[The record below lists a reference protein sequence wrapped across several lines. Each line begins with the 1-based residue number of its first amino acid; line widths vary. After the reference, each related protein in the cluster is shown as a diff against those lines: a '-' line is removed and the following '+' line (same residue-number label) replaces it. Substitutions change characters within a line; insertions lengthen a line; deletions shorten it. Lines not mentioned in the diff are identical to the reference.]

1 MVIAMRMLSPSTS
14 AQQKLAISGAKQKIS
29 SLSLVTIMLLS
40 LFATI
45 QIGINQVSAASDQ
58 DGDGLTYGLEY
69 LMNTAPNDPDS
80 DNDGLPD
87 GWEWMHGLDPLSAN
101 NADGAVGDP
110 DGDGMS
116 NLQEYTYLMPSGWD
130 SSNTPSVL
138 DNGVW
143 WNGTVPT
150 NDWNEEGALV
160 YNQPACASTG
170 SDGTGNTILCDEDP
184 VGNIC
189 TNGFD
194 DDKDGLVDS
203 ADPDNDGDADCSSD
217 DDDGDGIA
225 DEDVAGWD
233 TDGDGMPDGWE
244 VSYGLNATSASND
257 DGANGDP
264 DGDGL
269 NNLYEYVNP
278 SWTTLCN
285 GVPCWNPG
293 PNGQVTETISPC
305 DPVTGIGPGG
315 CATLTAE
322 VDGIT
327 STNPTR
333 ADTDGD
339 GLNDSYEA
347 LTLLTD
353 PTSSDT
359 DSDGISDGVEVGS
372 AYGQPA
378 QSSNPRDNNTDGDA
392 FDDGDEDKN
401 GNGILDAGET
411 DPTRREDAGDFDNDG
426 IQNWEENLS
435 CTAWDIADTDF
446 GGVNDGD
453 ERNVSHGTDP
463 CDSLTDF
470 KTTISNWNS
479 LTSQLTLTDGS
490 GFNPSGGVGW
500 YNSSGTWSA
509 FSYIAVVNN
518 VLQQVSPGP
527 ANGVTEVANRNGS
540 FCHTSATN
548 DGTISTTRNY
558 CDDDYTD
565 GDGDGLAD
573 WEELLGTYG
582 WFSNP
587 TLVDTDADGV
597 PDFQEAVLDNTDPN
611 DPCLNL
617 LDSDGDGL
625 NNYFENSTGCTLD
638 SLGITNGS
646 SDIWVTGWDQIDTD
660 NGGVGDRDEYF
671 DGTNPENDPSDD
683 LLPDDFDG
691 DGIPDAV
698 ENASSTDWRN
708 PDTDGGGMMD
718 GAECPE
724 QFWFFNCVGAPFNP
738 LDPTDDQVNNDIIF
752 WANNTTG
759 TVDIE
764 QPHYWR
770 LTTSDFYTGS
780 TYAHLNSVHPP
791 AEVITP
797 ITNLTNLAD
806 LSFANDTVTWNI
818 VYNFPI
824 STGNIPQ
831 PYYLS
836 NISYWTDAGAV
847 VLRAN
852 DTHTLSLETGSL
864 EILLTQQPEY
874 YFDWATLASTTI
886 GHTNSTYA
894 TILPAEFTNQ
904 SFAESMVMNISNGV
918 VTDAGALD
926 AYSKAS
932 ALADF
937 LVNGNATTEF
947 KRNYNSSNLP
957 GDADLTMH
965 MLNVAKEGTCAE
977 FATTF
982 VTMARSLGLPAR
994 LVTGYQD
1001 GIWTGTGYAVYA
1013 NARTTWGEVRLQQN
1027 SANGNTDLG
1036 WIPFESCPEPEN
1048 LTIANQTIN
1057 TLTWDRDGSQEVSVS
1072 GQLLYADNS
1081 TPIPDIPLVGYLVR
1095 TDDVDGVPGD
1105 AAIPGREFGSIITDA
1120 NGNFTING
1128 TPSNPV
1134 LPGFTQIVINH
1145 KQSGYVGDDGIA
1157 FDQIINVTDD
1167 SEIVHVAP
1175 NAVNSPVVGAG
1186 ATTIV
1191 SGILQLESNPQLLD
1205 DYYQGLSVWLSFT
1218 SSVDGAQNLTG
1229 IVEQDGSWQIEVSLD
1244 PLETKTNLSAQLGFS
1259 GWTDTGQVFASPVH
1273 IRDSTQP
1280 INLDIRDAPNL
1291 TATIEGPGANNSVID
1306 LDDTVYINGTAVS
1319 FGATP
1324 QNMEGMLSFRMR
1336 ENDSGGDFI
1345 EIFNQSVNGT
1355 FSIPYFLNST
1365 LIPVAAGEIEMIL
1378 RFYPTLY
1385 EATDDANLSTG
1396 APYALR
1402 GVLTYEVDAQSQL
1415 RGGPAN
1421 LLIQLYDHR
1430 GASVGLNVPG
1440 NYDFIFNNS
1449 WVNTTVD
1456 PASTLINLAFD
1467 IDANMFAGDYPF
1479 DISFNGSDLYVPNS
1493 DSTTVR
1499 VMAEIGW
1506 NLTSADDW
1514 VHIGNSTFI
1523 TGDFYDAVHNTRVVG
1538 NDTLLTL
1545 VLLTEEGPIDLALG
1559 QLDNTTGEFNLTAK
1573 MPTTLPSGVYTL
1585 ELAADFLSLAPPGGA
1600 YYTWVDT
1607 ATPPSPPSSISIE
1620 IGIESEVVIVPEQ
1633 EQMLI
1638 LSGDTM
1644 DLRAK
1649 IFDIADMS
1657 NVSGATVEFIF
1668 DYGGSNTS
1676 IGTVISDAEGNAT
1689 LQWTATDIG
1698 PGYYDLQ
1705 ILVADDVSAPLVAG
1719 NTRRTGNSTLVNMT
1733 VQSTT
1738 NVVFDVAPNNITAG
1752 QNFNIQGR
1760 VVDGLNASRPMVSRV
1775 QVTAF
1780 WEDEPDEILV
1790 RNTFT
1795 ALNGSFNLSVP
1806 TDTEND
1812 GTTRGVRSLV
1822 VDVVPDSSPFYL
1834 GGRANTSMLVFGV
1847 TQFENLNPINPIII
1861 NRGETVNLSAKLVEA
1876 TDLFAPLGGYPVA
1889 IMFHESWVADTTTT
1903 GEGFANASFVLDANH
1918 PLGLVT
1924 ATWMFNGS
1932 SDLRAGIA
1940 NLSTV
1945 TVRSVTFMVID
1956 DIASNPIAGDSFNI
1970 SGRVTSDNGSGM
1982 ETRDGMVLP
1991 SNVLFRINGEPAGFT
2006 VTGGSIGTGG
2016 FWNAT
2021 ITLGQGFEAG
2031 NNTLQASFV
2040 PTVNYY
2046 VGSENETTFDSRGY
2060 SILTFQAPVLDGL
2073 GQPSLNDRTERGND
2087 VNIRLSLLD
2096 NTGSPIRNQSV
2107 TVMLEGTSVS
2117 GITQTDSN
2125 GIAFTNLTVPA
2136 DLNVGVADLSAMYA
2150 GIPGTTGIVN
2160 SSASTSFVVLAQTEI
2175 NITEYSESIIG
2186 GERLY
2191 VNGTLLDDLGLVLQ
2205 SGESNSVAIV
2215 HLLVD
2220 GIPVSSVETSSDD
2233 GGFALS
2239 YLVPSSTSP
2248 GAHQIQVQFKGGRD
2262 WVDPIGVGDP
2272 GNPEYYLPT
2281 TSIVEFNVSMETIL
2295 TIYNTNGEVNRE
2307 SSMSIDGIF
2316 TDITQSPL
2324 ANFTLE
2330 VYLDGQFLTNV
2341 VTNEDGTFTAV
2352 NPVPADAT
2360 LGPVSLEVRFTGT
2373 ELYLPSSDSGTWT
2386 IYSEILVTVEIPAT
2400 ISVNENITITGSVVD
2415 NQLVGI
2421 SGHAV
2426 SLSIEGVNLGVV
2438 FTDENGDFELNY
2450 IVPDLFTIGD
2460 HIIQAD
2466 VNAQGYYREGSGNA
2480 TFFLA
2485 HRSGVSIDLV
2495 DGRDITRGERWT
2507 ASGRLFDIDDP
2518 NQIGLSGM
2526 QVDIYLDG
2534 ELIGSTTTDTNGEWT
2549 FIVQS
2554 TLEMSRGD
2562 HQIDVRY
2569 EGVQAH
2575 LPTDSS
2581 VIGELWA
2588 NVVVS
2593 IDTPDSTIFTRSSE
2607 LDKITL
2613 TGSVTEV
2620 GGEGEVFENIEMTIG
2635 NGTNCASSQTASRCL
2650 QKSLTFN
2657 NGNWSIVA
2665 LAPQWMELG
2674 LQPVY
2679 VATPANSTLHINN
2692 AESVQYIVI
2701 KVDATITVT
2710 VSDIVEGSQEEMK
2723 GTITIIADDTKA
2735 GIAGVAFTLYL
2746 TNETGVSIMS
2756 DANPDKRV
2764 ELKPLS
2770 NETGIL
2776 PFKFNHDPPYGDYDE
2791 FGRLTVE
2798 VSLYS
2803 GADVITQQSIDD
2815 FNLARVDGYTPSYEL
2830 IEETTGAQQL
2840 MTVGIILV
2848 IIAAIGATLYFRKKQ
2863 QDQLLQEAAEI
2874 FAYTAELLAA
2884 GDSVREAIFQCYQN
2898 LCEVLQSRGFLRKDH
2913 ETVREFETAIRAAMP
2928 SISEDA
2934 LNGLDNI
2941 FEQARYSRDE
2951 MREDHSQ
2958 VAQAALGRMSQEIG
2972 QITKIPQR

>member
-1 MVIAMRMLSPSTS
+1 MTVDAQVSGCQGESNPVPGQDGGGDCDVEIAFGDIEGTNSYSRLEVKANALADSSVKIHRPGASWLDQEVTEWSPNHRPDYRAMQFSVDVRNAFGRSDIDSVRLLMSTPTGATTVFDKEFTNNELRLDNNGLVGNFTFTYDSGIDAGQYPISLEIRDVQGHQVLFQHPDGVTMVEHDIFLTLPTNQPDVVRIAPGQTSSVEFMVEHTGSAGKAMDVRFEVTSYIPNSWSDPLWDTPSVYSLSGGGAIARPILSIDVPDADLSDAPDRLEIEAHAFAENSEGQTVQVAVETIVLDIEEVGVYSPPRVSVYEDVEQQIQIADSDRPEIYDSNLSHYIDSSEEGDFYMDILNSGFDTDTFRIRVIQIPDGWQYRLFDNATGSELAEEGIHSVTPSIGSQQILGVKLILYPPADRDSQDIGMVSMSVSSSGDSELKSNIDFTIHRTFGVLAEVISDSDAQQLGRVENLDPRDTVNFGIRITDSGDSASQTTWKIISPENLPENTQNGSIYGSWTYELTDETGESVTVLRLNSGEFGDISLSIELGNQVTAGIHVIYLRVTEEGVDEDDNPRYFDLPLTLEVEEEVREQNLEITQVSPEPKFGNGVTETIEYRIDNQNNIPLNVFITTVEPNGWTSELKASAEQNGGSFLLLTIDAYGTENFNVDITPPESTKNGEEITFRIEVTPMDESAPYGPEYIQYGDFNYLTSCSGLACLINEITNPSQTTIALMVLGAILVLYWVNSAAKNRANRAAGLVVKEFEESVESLEEEQADSEIPEPVKMEEEEDDDLELLEELKTSKSSLEVLYFLSVYEQRTISLMSHKCEAHLVIAMRMLSPSTS

-160 YNQPACASTG
+160 YNQPACSSTG

-1644 DLRAK
+1644 DLA
-1649 IFDIADMS
+1649 
-1657 NVSGATVEFIF
+1657 
-1668 DYGGSNTS
+1668 
-1676 IGTVISDAEGNAT
+1676 
-1689 LQWTATDIG
+1689 
-1698 PGYYDLQ
+1698 
-1705 ILVADDVSAPLVAG
+1705 
-1719 NTRRTGNSTLVNMT
+1719 
-1733 VQSTT
+1733 
-1738 NVVFDVAPNNITAG
+1738 
-1752 QNFNIQGR
+1752 
-1760 VVDGLNASRPMVSRV
+1760 
-1775 QVTAF
+1775 
-1780 WEDEPDEILV
+1780 
-1790 RNTFT
+1790 
-1795 ALNGSFNLSVP
+1795 
-1806 TDTEND
+1806 
-1812 GTTRGVRSLV
+1812 
-1822 VDVVPDSSPFYL
+1822 
-1834 GGRANTSMLVFGV
+1834 
-1847 TQFENLNPINPIII
+1847 
-1861 NRGETVNLSAKLVEA
+1861 
-1876 TDLFAPLGGYPVA
+1876 
-1889 IMFHESWVADTTTT
+1889 
-1903 GEGFANASFVLDANH
+1903 
-1918 PLGLVT
+1918 
-1924 ATWMFNGS
+1924 
-1932 SDLRAGIA
+1932 
-1940 NLSTV
+1940 
-1945 TVRSVTFMVID
+1945 
-1956 DIASNPIAGDSFNI
+1956 
-1970 SGRVTSDNGSGM
+1970 
-1982 ETRDGMVLP
+1982 
-1991 SNVLFRINGEPAGFT
+1991 
-2006 VTGGSIGTGG
+2006 
-2016 FWNAT
+2016 
-2021 ITLGQGFEAG
+2021 
-2031 NNTLQASFV
+2031 
-2040 PTVNYY
+2040 
-2046 VGSENETTFDSRGY
+2046 
-2060 SILTFQAPVLDGL
+2060 
-2073 GQPSLNDRTERGND
+2073 
-2087 VNIRLSLLD
+2087 
-2096 NTGSPIRNQSV
+2096 
-2107 TVMLEGTSVS
+2107 
-2117 GITQTDSN
+2117 
-2125 GIAFTNLTVPA
+2125 
-2136 DLNVGVADLSAMYA
+2136 
-2150 GIPGTTGIVN
+2150 
-2160 SSASTSFVVLAQTEI
+2160 
-2175 NITEYSESIIG
+2175 
-2186 GERLY
+2186 
-2191 VNGTLLDDLGLVLQ
+2191 
-2205 SGESNSVAIV
+2205 
-2215 HLLVD
+2215 
-2220 GIPVSSVETSSDD
+2220 
-2233 GGFALS
+2233 
-2239 YLVPSSTSP
+2239 
-2248 GAHQIQVQFKGGRD
+2248 
-2262 WVDPIGVGDP
+2262 
-2272 GNPEYYLPT
+2272 
-2281 TSIVEFNVSMETIL
+2281 
-2295 TIYNTNGEVNRE
+2295 
-2307 SSMSIDGIF
+2307 
-2316 TDITQSPL
+2316 
-2324 ANFTLE
+2324 
-2330 VYLDGQFLTNV
+2330 
-2341 VTNEDGTFTAV
+2341 
-2352 NPVPADAT
+2352 
-2360 LGPVSLEVRFTGT
+2360 
-2373 ELYLPSSDSGTWT
+2373 
-2386 IYSEILVTVEIPAT
+2386 
-2400 ISVNENITITGSVVD
+2400 
-2415 NQLVGI
+2415 
-2421 SGHAV
+2421 
-2426 SLSIEGVNLGVV
+2426 
-2438 FTDENGDFELNY
+2438 
-2450 IVPDLFTIGD
+2450 
-2460 HIIQAD
+2460 
-2466 VNAQGYYREGSGNA
+2466 
-2480 TFFLA
+2480 
-2485 HRSGVSIDLV
+2485 
-2495 DGRDITRGERWT
+2495 
-2507 ASGRLFDIDDP
+2507 
-2518 NQIGLSGM
+2518 
-2526 QVDIYLDG
+2526 
-2534 ELIGSTTTDTNGEWT
+2534 
-2549 FIVQS
+2549 
-2554 TLEMSRGD
+2554 
-2562 HQIDVRY
+2562 
-2569 EGVQAH
+2569 
-2575 LPTDSS
+2575 
-2581 VIGELWA
+2581 
-2588 NVVVS
+2588 
-2593 IDTPDSTIFTRSSE
+2593 
-2607 LDKITL
+2607 
-2613 TGSVTEV
+2613 
-2620 GGEGEVFENIEMTIG
+2620 
-2635 NGTNCASSQTASRCL
+2635 C
-2650 QKSLTFN
+2650 
-2657 NGNWSIVA
+2657 
-2665 LAPQWMELG
+2665 
-2674 LQPVY
+2674 
-2679 VATPANSTLHINN
+2679 
-2692 AESVQYIVI
+2692 
-2701 KVDATITVT
+2701 
-2710 VSDIVEGSQEEMK
+2710 
-2723 GTITIIADDTKA
+2723 
-2735 GIAGVAFTLYL
+2735 
-2746 TNETGVSIMS
+2746 
-2756 DANPDKRV
+2756 
-2764 ELKPLS
+2764 
-2770 NETGIL
+2770 
-2776 PFKFNHDPPYGDYDE
+2776 
-2791 FGRLTVE
+2791 
-2798 VSLYS
+2798 
-2803 GADVITQQSIDD
+2803 
-2815 FNLARVDGYTPSYEL
+2815 
-2830 IEETTGAQQL
+2830 
-2840 MTVGIILV
+2840 
-2848 IIAAIGATLYFRKKQ
+2848 
-2863 QDQLLQEAAEI
+2863 
-2874 FAYTAELLAA
+2874 
-2884 GDSVREAIFQCYQN
+2884 
-2898 LCEVLQSRGFLRKDH
+2898 
-2913 ETVREFETAIRAAMP
+2913 
-2928 SISEDA
+2928 
-2934 LNGLDNI
+2934 
-2941 FEQARYSRDE
+2941 
-2951 MREDHSQ
+2951 
-2958 VAQAALGRMSQEIG
+2958 
-2972 QITKIPQR
+2972 